1 MALIQDATSGVT
13 TRVNAKFGA
22 QISHQPLAHPA
33 TGGQY
38 RNATRTG
45 TVAAV
50 LANNAVIWTMRN
62 PNADP
67 MVLFELKVR
76 FRPMTTFTTAIGGVD
91 VTVGAFIA
99 RSFTVQS
106 TTNGTASALTGDN
119 QKMQQL
125 GMAAS
130 GIGITT
136 LNTSNAGITGDTATD
151 DAQAFEMDSC
161 CPQTHQTTNATA
173 PPGLA
178 VQDYH
183 PLVFSYSP
191 PNPYLHPIVCAQNEG
206 IRLRN
211 LTVWP
216 AAGTGIFII
225 TAQFGRHTSFPL
237 GA

>member
-1 MALIQDATSGVT
+1 MAYIQDITSALMA
-13 TRVNAKFGA
+13 RVNAKLGL
-22 QISHQPLAHPA
+22 QISHQPLAHSA

-38 RNATRTG
+38 RSATRTG

-67 MVLFELKVR
+67 MVLLEMKVR
-76 FRPMTTFTTAIGGVD
+76 FRPMAIFTTAAGGID
-91 VTVGAFIA
+91 VTVGAFIS
-99 RSFTVQS
+99 RGFTVQG
-106 TTNGTASALTGDN
+106 TTNGTSSTLTGDN
-119 QKMQQL
+119 QKMQQA

-130 GIGITT
+130 GIGIVT
-136 LNTSNAGITGDTATD
+136 LTTSNAGITADTATD

-161 CPQTHQTTNATA
+161 CPQTHDATA
-173 PPGLA
+173 AAAPGQA

-183 PLVFSYSP
+183 PLVFNYAP
-191 PNPYLHPIVCAQNEG
+191 VNPYIHPIVCAQNEG